1 MSNIEKINDF
11 FHLPISFDK
20 KSMELNPTI
29 ITDLELKETIDPS
42 GTPLYHFAFQ
52 PKGFSS
58 HNKQQH
64 QARTRKSVACTAAN
78 ENQSMEMAAFVR
90 QV

>member
-20 KSMELNPTI
+20 KSMELNSTI

-52 PKGFSS
+52 PKTNFG
-58 HNKQQH
+58 K
-64 QARTRKSVACTAAN
+64 RITRELG
-78 ENQSMEMAAFVR
+78 ENLKDEEI
-90 QV
+90 